1 MKNKLVLSLSNT
13 IGIRIFINEYLDV
26 DYVDDDRITHHS
38 MIKYLIEKGYKLPTR
53 VSFDSVKEIDIET
66 GKYLAVME
74 ETKKKKKGKILI
86 YENPKRLNMNKLLE
100 ELKSNTSSD
109 QLRKTREKI
118 LNETFGLTNDDSLGV
133 IPIEE
138 KTSQEKEDDYQVTSS
153 VNRQMVYMLT
163 TRNHIVRK
171 RRY

>member
-1 MKNKLVLSLSNT
+1 MILKRIRVHAGEQGLLTNSYIVYDENKKEAMVVDPGGEPEKIIEVLDILGIEELKYIFVT
-13 IGIRIFINEYLDV
+13 HCHADHIGGINELK
-26 DYVDDDRITHHS
+26 R
-38 MIKYLIEKGYKLPTR
+38 
-53 VSFDSVKEIDIET
+53 
-66 GKYLAVME
+66 A
-74 ETKKKKKGKILI
+74 KKGKILI

-153 VNRQMVYMLT
+153 VNRQKVYMLT

>member
-1 MKNKLVLSLSNT
+1 
-13 IGIRIFINEYLDV
+13 
-26 DYVDDDRITHHS
+26 
-38 MIKYLIEKGYKLPTR
+38 
-53 VSFDSVKEIDIET
+53 
-66 GKYLAVME
+66 
-74 ETKKKKKGKILI
+74 
-86 YENPKRLNMNKLLE
+86 MNKLLE
-100 ELKSNTSSD
+100 ELKNNTSSD

-133 IPIEE
+133 IPIEQ

-153 VNRQMVYMLT
+153 VNRQKVYMLT